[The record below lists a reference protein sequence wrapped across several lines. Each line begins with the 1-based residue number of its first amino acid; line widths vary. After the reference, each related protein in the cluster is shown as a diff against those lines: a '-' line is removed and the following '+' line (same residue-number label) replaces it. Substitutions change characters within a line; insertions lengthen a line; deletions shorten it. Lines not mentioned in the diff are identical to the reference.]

1 MTDELRTPT
10 PPLAPRP
17 LLKWLWRLTKD
28 VLDEYS
34 DDNAGDLAASITFWT
49 ILSIPAA
56 ALALVSALSSL
67 EAIAGTSVSNDVED
81 EIQKFVADT
90 LVESETLSAA
100 ISDLFGGSNTGVI
113 TVAAFT
119 ALFTLSRAFAGLIR
133 AMDIAYEV
141 EEGRSWWRV
150 RLVAIA
156 LGLGTIVVAAASAT
170 LLAILPSLPLGSVA
184 RWFTV
189 PGVFAGIVI
198 WCASL
203 FHIGPNHRTPWRY
216 DVPGAIVTAIGW
228 VIASQTFA
236 LYVRF
241 AGSANEVQSGVG
253 AILLALSLVYVLSLV
268 LVMGAE
274 VNDVISRRAG
284 VVQEPKR
291 LVPIEPARRL
301 LRRRRSDS
309 SSE

>member
-1 MTDELRTPT
+1 MTDEFRTST

-17 LLKWLWRLTKD
+17 LLNWLWRLTKD
-28 VLDEYS
+28 VWDEYS

-141 EEGRSWWRV
+141 EEGRSWWEL

-170 LLAILPSLPLGSVA
+170 LLAILPSRPLGSVA

-301 LRRRRSDS
+301 LRRRSGS